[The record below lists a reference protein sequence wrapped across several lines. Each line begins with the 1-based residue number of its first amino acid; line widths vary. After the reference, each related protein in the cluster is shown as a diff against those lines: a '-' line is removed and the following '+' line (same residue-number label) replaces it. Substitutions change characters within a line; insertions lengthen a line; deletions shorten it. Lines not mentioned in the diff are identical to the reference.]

1 MDLLSVLIVFAT
13 VIGFAFILLC
23 VLAFVLS
30 AISSMDDAYDDLHA
44 EKEYLED
51 YKAKRR

>member
-1 MDLLSVLIVFAT
+1 MLNALIVIAT
-13 VIGFAFILLC
+13 VIGFAIVVLV
-23 VLAFVLS
+23 VLAFLVS
-30 AISSMDDAYDDLHA
+30 AISGLDDAYDDLHA

>member
-1 MDLLSVLIVFAT
+1 MDLLNALIVFAT
-13 VIGFAFILLC
+13 VIGFAIVLLL
-23 VLAFVLS
+23 VLAFLVS
-30 AISSMDDAYDDLHA
+30 VISTLDDAYDDLHA